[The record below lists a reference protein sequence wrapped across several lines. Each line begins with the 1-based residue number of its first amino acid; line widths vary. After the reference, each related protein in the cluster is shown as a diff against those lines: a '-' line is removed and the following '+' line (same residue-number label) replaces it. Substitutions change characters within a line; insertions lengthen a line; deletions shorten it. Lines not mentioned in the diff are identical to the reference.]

1 MSLDISWGELA
12 STVWETA
19 IGERVVG
26 PVDED
31 VTNDSTNPIWKWADE
46 FLPDWLQDGLKA
58 VGSRLKDWGVGII
71 RSIKSWGLS
80 TITGFF
86 MANKNFMWNFN
97 WNASDTALDA
107 QIAAKRTAIAG
118 RFGSF
123 LGCGFGWAAGMAFGV
138 GLDLSMDAIG
148 KSLGIPLLAF
158 DKGASLRAVRTATE
172 EGLDELSGLLGGLAR
187 DIVLVTLQSF
197 FVGFYKNVRKL
208 IKFGANILPPEMNEN
223 VQRWGAE
230 NSQPW
235 SFAIFTEESVDAI
248 PWAPLR
254 LFAENFLEE
263 ADECFIEAAYVYAA
277 SVDRYKQELLDTRE
291 AVMGVQNTVEITPDR
306 DAPNEVITIS
316 GRDQVARGAIVS
328 ALATHQLLYNRD
340 VGQWVGQPANEQL
353 RQQSPIS
360 TLSLRIIY
368 YPVDSP
374 PFTRENFAANGGDA
388 DAWHTCDIAIPY
400 IDPARLDWER
410 IRRAAGLQGRLFG
423 RYRAYGY
430 LGGRKV
436 EVYGGSELEAKTWIT
451 ELAELSEAPLVG
463 LGYTRRDRNAASVSS
478 LSQQFE
484 SCRVFP
490 AYAIVT
496 SQRREIDKALGR
508 PTLQGNFTSREER
521 IDLWTDEAPP
531 FASAL
536 LTEWKK
542 YHTPLAQLG
551 VGFTAP

>member
-19 IGERVVG
+19 IGERVVT

-31 VTNDSTNPIWKWADE
+31 VSSDAGNPVWRWAQD
-46 FLPDWLQDGLKA
+46 FLPDWLKDGLVA
-58 VGSRLKDWGVGII
+58 IGSRLKGWAVSAI
-71 RSIKSWGLS
+71 RSIKSWGL
-80 TITGFF
+80 TQITGFF

-118 RFGSF
+118 RFGSL

-138 GLDLSMDAIG
+138 GLDVGMDAIG

-158 DKGASLRAVRTATE
+158 DKGAMLRAVRTSTE

-187 DIVLVTLQSF
+187 DIILLTLQGF

-235 SFAIFTEESVDAI
+235 SFAIFTEEAIDSI

-254 LFAENFLEE
+254 LFAENFIEE
-263 ADECFIEAAYVYAA
+263 ADECFVEAAYVYAA

-316 GRDQVARGAIVS
+316 ARDQVARGAIVT
-328 ALATHQLLYNRD
+328 ALTTHQLMHNRD
-340 VGQWVGQPANEQL
+340 VGQWVGQPINEQL
-353 RQQSPIS
+353 RQQAPIS

-368 YPVDSP
+368 YPVKSP
-374 PFTRENFAANGGDA
+374 PFTRENLEASGGNA
-388 DAWHTCDIAIPY
+388 DNWHTCDIAIPY
-400 IDPARLDWER
+400 IDPAKLDWQK
-410 IRRAAGLQGRLFG
+410 IKRAAGLSSRFFG
-423 RYRAYGY
+423 RNRAYGY
-430 LGGRKV
+430 LGGRKI
-436 EVYGGSELEAKTWIT
+436 EVYGAGEIEAKTWIND
-451 ELAELSEAPLVG
+451 LAELSEAPLVG
-463 LGYTRRDRNAASVSS
+463 LGFTRRDRNAASVSS

-496 SQRREIDKALGR
+496 SQRREVDKANGR
-508 PTLQGNFTSREER
+508 ATLQGNFTSREER
-521 IDLWTDEAPP
+521 IELWPEEAPP
-531 FASAL
+531 FVGAL
-536 LTEWKK
+536 LEEWKK

-551 VGFTAP
+551 VGFSAP